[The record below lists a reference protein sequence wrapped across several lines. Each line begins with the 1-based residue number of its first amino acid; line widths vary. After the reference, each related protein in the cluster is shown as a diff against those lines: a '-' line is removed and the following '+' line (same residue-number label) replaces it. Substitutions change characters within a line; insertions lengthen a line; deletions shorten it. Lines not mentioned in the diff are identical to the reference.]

1 MRHLLINVVQSKIE
15 RQPWFQPPI
24 VLNKSVEE
32 MLISVVGRCANCA
45 FAKAWLNI
53 TQKQIEIR
61 IFVVASLALHKRL
74 RRNYVAPVDAKLERV
89 PAEVVSRL
97 VDDLITVLDGELWRV
112 RVWPNGKTEIVEI
125 DIRKLVQPGI
135 ANVRH
140 RKSLNVPPVCQ
151 TSFIR
156 ELGSEV
162 MDQRVRKKP
171 AISWN

>member
-24 VLNKSVEE
+24 VLNISVE
-32 MLISVVGRCANCA
+32 GRGANCA

-112 RVWPNGKTEIVEI
+112 RVWPNGKT
-125 DIRKLVQPGI
+125 
-135 ANVRH
+135 
-140 RKSLNVPPVCQ
+140 
-151 TSFIR
+151 
-156 ELGSEV
+156 
-162 MDQRVRKKP
+162 
-171 AISWN
+171 